1 MKECKVCHNN
11 YLKNGFQSDFKFIT
25 DVMKS
30 FGNFA
35 VITANN
41 VGYRFFMF
49 DMTEDDG
56 IEFIKDLNTMNYNSV
71 TV

>member
-1 MKECKVCHNN
+1 
-11 YLKNGFQSDFKFIT
+11 
-25 DVMKS
+25 MKS